1 MEYVRGEGRMNV
13 NQIKVSGWNP
23 SNLVQP
29 VKVNGDIFKRDKK
42 LTKKIDKEEE
52 EEEQKRNEK
61 IKKLNLEIENV
72 KKDPV
77 KKLSAEHD
85 DFSYLPRLVPLYRSH
100 FSKYT

>member
-1 MEYVRGEGRMNV
+1 MEYIRGEGRMNV

-23 SNLVQP
+23 SNLIQP

-42 LTKKIDKEEE
+42 IIKKIEKEDED
-52 EEEQKRNEK
+52 EK
-61 IKKLNLEIENV
+61 KKIEKMQKLNLEIENV

-85 DFSYLPRLVPLYRSH
+85 DFSYIPRLVPLYRSH

>member
-1 MEYVRGEGRMNV
+1 MEYIRGEGRMNV

-42 LTKKIDKEEE
+42 VIKKIDKDDEEE
-52 EEEQKRNEK
+52 KKKIER

-85 DFSYLPRLVPLYRSH
+85 DFSYIPRLVPLYRSH

>member
-1 MEYVRGEGRMNV
+1 MEYIRGEGRMNV

-42 LTKKIDKEEE
+42 IIKKIDKDDEEE
-52 EEEQKRNEK
+52 KKKIER

-85 DFSYLPRLVPLYRSH
+85 DFSYIPRLVPLYRSH

>member
-1 MEYVRGEGRMNV
+1 MEYIRGEGRMNV

-23 SNLVQP
+23 SNLIQP

-42 LTKKIDKEEE
+42 IIKKIDKDDEEE
-52 EEEQKRNEK
+52 KKKSEK
-61 IKKLNLEIENV
+61 IKKLNLEIENI

-85 DFSYLPRLVPLYRSH
+85 DFSYIPRLVPLYRSH

>member
-1 MEYVRGEGRMNV
+1 MEYIRGEGRMNV

-23 SNLVQP
+23 SNLIQP

-42 LTKKIDKEEE
+42 IIKKIEKEDEDE
-52 EEEQKRNEK
+52 KKKREK
-61 IKKLNLEIENV
+61 MQKLNLEIENV

-85 DFSYLPRLVPLYRSH
+85 DFSYIPRLVPLYRSH

>member
-1 MEYVRGEGRMNV
+1 MNV

-42 LTKKIDKEEE
+42 VIKKIDKDDEEE
-52 EEEQKRNEK
+52 KKKIER

-85 DFSYLPRLVPLYRSH
+85 DFSYIPRLVPLYRSH